1 MDATPGPVRT
11 PAPPA
16 PATADEAYP
25 FDTVDRALRAATAR
39 LTGGLSPFALYAAWQ
54 DWAVHFASAPGRQL
68 ALAFDA
74 ADSISAYARFAAA
87 AMAGAV
93 TGETATPPVA
103 PSRADHRFDD
113 PAWGTVPY
121 VLWQQAFLAQE
132 QWWEH
137 ATRPVRGMAKTN
149 ADRAAFAARQLLD
162 AVSPSNLPW
171 LNPTVVK
178 RTLDEGGANLV
189 RGFANAADDAAASI
203 TKAEPHAPGSFEV
216 GVNVAATPGTVIY
229 RNELMELI
237 QYAPST
243 PDVLAEPVLIVPAWI
258 MKYYILD
265 LSPQNSMIRWLVGQ
279 GHTVFAISWRN
290 PTAADRDVELDAY
303 RTRGILAALDAIGAV
318 MPDRKIH
325 ACGYCLGGTQL
336 AIAAAKMARDGD
348 DRLASVT
355 LLAAQTDFSEAGDL
369 MLFVDEN
376 QIAFLEDVMWD
387 QGVLESS
394 QMSGAFQLL
403 RSNDLVWSRMVK
415 SYLLG
420 ERDVENDLA
429 AWNAD
434 ATRMPYRMHAQYLRR
449 LFLENRLTAGRYV
462 LDGRPVALKD
472 IRVPLFVVGTETDHI
487 APWRSVY
494 KLHLFTETE
503 LTFVLTSGG
512 HNAGIV
518 SEPGHRGRRYRIAT
532 AKGDDTYI
540 DPETWLATAPTNAGS
555 WWPAW
560 SGWLTARSAPERVAP
575 PPVGAPSE
583 GLMPLGPA
591 PGDYVKG

>member
-1 MDATPGPVRT
+1 
-11 PAPPA
+11 
-16 PATADEAYP
+16 
-25 FDTVDRALRAATAR
+25 
-39 LTGGLSPFALYAAWQ
+39 
-54 DWAVHFASAPGRQL
+54 
-68 ALAFDA
+68 
-74 ADSISAYARFAAA
+74 
-87 AMAGAV
+87 
-93 TGETATPPVA
+93 
-103 PSRADHRFDD
+103 
-113 PAWGTVPY
+113 
-121 VLWQQAFLAQE
+121 
-132 QWWEH
+132 
-137 ATRPVRGMAKTN
+137 
-149 ADRAAFAARQLLD
+149 
-162 AVSPSNLPW
+162 
-171 LNPTVVK
+171 
-178 RTLDEGGANLV
+178 
-189 RGFANAADDAAASI
+189 
-203 TKAEPHAPGSFEV
+203 
-216 GVNVAATPGTVIY
+216 
-229 RNELMELI
+229 
-237 QYAPST
+237 
-243 PDVLAEPVLIVPAWI
+243 

-265 LSPQNSMIRWLVGQ
+265 LSPQNSLIRWLVGQ

-318 MPDRKIH
+318 VPDRKIH

-348 DRLASVT
+348 ERLASVT

-376 QIAFLEDVMWD
+376 QIAFLEDLMWD

-403 RSNDLVWSRMVK
+403 RSNDLIWSRMVK

-532 AKGDDTYI
+532 AKGDDVYL
-540 DPETWLATAPTNAGS
+540 DPDSWLATAPTNAGS

-560 SGWLTARSAPERVAP
+560 SGWLAARSMPERVAP
-575 PPVGAPSE
+575 PPVGAAEE
-583 GLMPLGPA
+583 GLVPLGPA
-591 PGDYVKG
+591 PGEYVKG